1 MIVYKNKRAIED
13 LISYE
18 DYLKITGLN
27 DETLYESLMD
37 VPLEH
42 CEDGNFIVKIDLSLD
57 DVVAKQLKEVL
68 PTDVVE
74 RNKFGIEY
82 QQ

>member
-1 MIVYKNKRAIED
+1 MMVYKNKRAIED

-37 VPLEH
+37 GPLEH
-42 CEDGNFIVKIDLSLD
+42 CKDGDFIVKIDLSLD

-68 PTDVVE
+68 PIDVVE